1 MSVAIGNRSGFEQA
15 VKDRQKELAAQYGRK
30 DRIITNDEI
39 EALAAEFFGNL
50 EAPEG
55 AEILKQTPIELI
67 YRTKDGQEIRQFRN
81 LNPNLGSSIGKVD
94 EKVLNAPPPVQGS
107 PQATALTDELG
118 KQIRD
123 YYAQFP
129 PGTGPN
135 QDKINALAEKLQ
147 QPVSLQNIDPS
158 TQSYLDSI
166 AAATDAKN
174 NQLFQDQEG
183 DLLAKLYG
191 QGTNRSTV
199 AGNAAARLTQQQGLV
214 NTQAQSDAAQRQL
227 AVQQLLAQLTGQ
239 NNTLALDALTKGAD
253 IGMNQVK
260 GGQDLLS
267 TLLNQMLQRDV
278 ANKNFDLQGRELDMK
293 ADQALVDN
301 QFRNDSFEYQAEQKR
316 KADRAALVKSIVG
329 AGLSFLPGIG
339 GLGGLIGGAIG
350 GAASSGINHGL
361 GGGE

>member
-1 MSVAIGNRSGFEQA
+1 MSVAIGSNSAFEDA
-15 VKDRQKELAAQYGRK
+15 VKNRQKELAAQFGRK
-30 DRIITNDEI
+30 DRKITNEEI
-39 EALAAEFFGNL
+39 ESLAAEFFGNL

-55 AEILKQTPIELI
+55 AEILKQSPIELI
-67 YRTKDGQEIRQFRN
+67 YRTKDGQEVRQFRN

-107 PQATALTDELG
+107 PEAQGLQTNLA
-118 KQIRD
+118 KQIQD

-135 QDKINALAEKLQ
+135 QDRINALADKLQ

-166 AAATDAKN
+166 SAATDAKN

-191 QGTNRSTV
+191 QGTNRSTI

-253 IGMNQVK
+253 IGMNTVK
-260 GGQDLLS
+260 GGQDLL
-267 TLLNQMLQRDV
+267 TQLLNQSLQRDV
-278 ANKNFDLQGRELDMK
+278 ANTNFGLQGRELDMREQQVL
-293 ADQALVDN
+293 ADN

-329 AGLSFLPGIG
+329 AGLSFLPAIG
-339 GLGGLIGGAIG
+339 GLGSLFGGSG
-350 GAASSGINHGL
+350 GSYTPVGP
-361 GGGE
+361 GE